1 MKLLA
6 FIYLL
11 AMIHFL
17 TTNLTVKIIKACCF
31 LKRKRQEYANLS
43 HYVFISCSQVAT
55 ALDVHGFSK
64 GDAIAVNMP
73 MTIWAVII
81 YLGIVLSGR
90 VVVSIAD
97 SFAASEIKTRLTISK
112 AKGIFTQ
119 VCFHT
124 NSWSTNF

>member
-1 MKLLA
+1 
-6 FIYLL
+6 
-11 AMIHFL
+11 MIHCL
-17 TTNLTVKIIKACCF
+17 TTDLAVKIIKAYCF
-31 LKRKRQEYANLS
+31 PKRKILECANLS
-43 HYVFISCSQVAT
+43 HYVFIPCSQVAT

-119 VCFHT
+119 VCKNNLVYEYMRVIIDSFL
-124 NSWSTNF
+124 